1 MLKISKVKPFI
12 SLLYSII
19 PTKIKTSTL
28 YVSKVLSWMVPV
40 PIKLSSRPQPVSP
53 TVKAA
58 IRDSE
63 SKEKQTVKENQIEM
77 CHKTSRE
84 FAFIFFFY
92 SCPSAIQPRPSCSH
106 RSVERMI

>member
-84 FAFIFFFY
+84 FAFIFFFTLVLLPF
-92 SCPSAIQPRPSCSH
+92 SPGLAVVTEVWRG
-106 RSVERMI
+106 